1 MSKPIIR
8 WTLGAAKLKSSYR
21 ILDKS
26 IRSILNLY
34 ADRFDYYVLYN
45 DDVKEYELNCLIEK
59 HKNVRFLKQDWG
71 SCPIRL
77 KIPSEYYDKTNK
89 YFHDQRINGSFWKIC
104 PPRLNRNL
112 HEIILDNDL
121 IFLKRPK
128 AIEEFLCKNNKNSI
142 IKDSNKYLGLYE
154 NLFENE
160 KQGYNSGII
169 GLHPNYDF
177 EKDLTKNAFR
187 LNDCLNDNDY
197 GNEQGLLMYT
207 LYCTDPIIGSSEDFV
222 GIHNDKIFLNCVP
235 PELSNSTSLISF
247 SKRSKKLSP
256 IILSNS
262 TVSSEKYRQLK
273 EKDFDKKMFLH
284 FFYRPNDRYTQAKL
298 FNDLKRLLD
307 KKAPNATLLTKKE
320 SFEIIKQSIENAEV
334 IHFLSSNRFS
344 HFPWKYFKSRYFI

>member
-26 IRSILNLY
+26 IKSILNLY

-59 HKNVRFLKQDWG
+59 YKNIRFLKQDWG

-77 KIPSEYYDKTNK
+77 KIPSEYYDKNNK
-89 YFHDQRINGSFWKIC
+89 HFYDQRINGSFWKIC
-104 PPRLNRNL
+104 PPRLNRNV

-128 AIEEFLCKNNKNSI
+128 AIENFLCKNDKNFI
-142 IKDSNKYLGLYE
+142 IEDSNKYLGLYD

-177 EKDLTKNAFR
+177 EKDLTKNASH
-187 LNDCLNDNDY
+187 LNDCLDDNDY

-207 LYCTDPIIGSSEDFV
+207 LYCTNPIIGSSEDFV
-222 GIHNDKIFLNCVP
+222 GIHDDKIFLNC
-235 PELSNSTSLISF
+235 
-247 SKRSKKLSP
+247 
-256 IILSNS
+256 
-262 TVSSEKYRQLK
+262 VSSEKYRQLK
-273 EKDFDKKMFLH
+273 EKDFDKNMFLH
-284 FFYRPNDRYTQAKL
+284 FFHRRSDLYTQTRL
-298 FNDLKRLLD
+298 FKDLKYLLR
-307 KKAPNATLLTKKE
+307 KAPKSTLLTKKE
-320 SFEIIKQSIENAEV
+320 SFEIVKQSIENAEV
-334 IHFLSSNRFS
+334 IHFLTSNRRS